1 MISLEI
7 KELRHEQ
14 MGDFW
19 YDVAYRVMVSRTLD
33 ALEEQELVP
42 KGLVKYQFSAKG
54 HELAQTLLG
63 LHLTHPRDGVTV
75 YYRSRPLVLSL
86 GLTVEEA
93 LRSSLAR
100 EGSMSDGRDVGVMF
114 NLPSRGGATVLP
126 TAGDVGSQYPP
137 AMGWAQAIRY
147 YLEVLRDGSWEG
159 AIAVA
164 CGGEGSVAANGFW
177 AALTAA
183 TTLKLPM
190 LFFIEDNGRAISV
203 PSTLQT
209 PGGNI
214 AANLASFGQLKVL
227 EGPGY
232 LPEVTAS
239 LIHEAVAWVREGN
252 GPCLLRLEVPRLS
265 GHTFID
271 TQAYR
276 SKEEREQAA
285 ARDPMLALRRF
296 LGDDAFQAIQEKAE
310 KEVRQALE
318 AALGAAPPDPKR
330 ALAWLFAGKSMGAPP
345 GEKQAQEEGPRINF
359 VEGIRRTLAVELA
372 TNQKL
377 VVFGEDVGAKGGVH
391 GATVDLQ
398 RQFGEQRVFDT
409 SLSEVGILGR
419 ASGMAMA
426 GLKPVAEIQF
436 RKYVDPAYDTL
447 VDIGSVRWRS
457 AGRFA
462 SPVVVRMPLGF
473 GRKTGDPWHSVSHEA
488 IFAHTLGWR
497 IAFPSNAADAVGLLR
512 TALRGEDPVLFLE
525 HRALL
530 DSPEARRPYPGD
542 TFVLPFGLAAQLTL
556 GHRLT
561 VVSWGAMVYRCLEA
575 AKKFPGEITVLDLR
589 TLCPWDREAVVR
601 SVRQTG
607 RLLVVHEDTIT
618 GGFAGEIIAAVME
631 EVFPYLDAP
640 PSRLA
645 SQDVF
650 VPYEAGLMDVV
661 VPTVDAICQAM
672 EQLLRY

>member
-1 MISLEI
+1 
-7 KELRHEQ
+7 
-14 MGDFW
+14 
-19 YDVAYRVMVSRTLD
+19 
-33 ALEEQELVP
+33 
-42 KGLVKYQFSAKG
+42 
-54 HELAQTLLG
+54 
-63 LHLTHPRDGVTV
+63 
-75 YYRSRPLVLSL
+75 
-86 GLTVEEA
+86 
-93 LRSSLAR
+93 
-100 EGSMSDGRDVGVMF
+100 
-114 NLPSRGGATVLP
+114 
-126 TAGDVGSQYPP
+126 
-137 AMGWAQAIRY
+137 
-147 YLEVLRDGSWEG
+147 
-159 AIAVA
+159 
-164 CGGEGSVAANGFW
+164 
-177 AALTAA
+177 
-183 TTLKLPM
+183 
-190 LFFIEDNGRAISV
+190 
-203 PSTLQT
+203 
-209 PGGNI
+209 
-214 AANLASFGQLKVL
+214 
-227 EGPGY
+227 
-232 LPEVTAS
+232 
-239 LIHEAVAWVREGN
+239 
-252 GPCLLRLEVPRLS
+252 
-265 GHTFID
+265 
-271 TQAYR
+271 
-276 SKEEREQAA
+276 
-285 ARDPMLALRRF
+285 
-296 LGDDAFQAIQEKAE
+296 
-310 KEVRQALE
+310 
-318 AALGAAPPDPKR
+318 
-330 ALAWLFAGKSMGAPP
+330 
-345 GEKQAQEEGPRINF
+345 
-359 VEGIRRTLAVELA
+359 
-372 TNQKL
+372 
-377 VVFGEDVGAKGGVH
+377 
-391 GATVDLQ
+391 
-398 RQFGEQRVFDT
+398 
-409 SLSEVGILGR
+409 
-419 ASGMAMA
+419 MAMA

-457 AGRFA
+457 ADRFA

-530 DSPEARRPYPGD
+530 DSSEARRPYPGD

-645 SQDVF
+645 SQDVL

>member
-1 MISLEI
+1 MSSLDQ
-7 KELRHEQ
+7 KQSRLKQ
-14 MGDFW
+14 TNDFW
-19 YDVAYRVMVSRTLD
+19 LEVGYRAVLSRTLD
-33 ALEEQELVP
+33 EWEERVLVP

-126 TAGDVGSQYPP
+126 TAGDVGSQYAP
-137 AMGWAQAIRY
+137 AMGWAQAICY
-147 YLEVLRDGSWEG
+147 YREVLKESSWKG

-177 AALTAA
+177 AALTVA

-203 PSTLQT
+203 SSTLQT

-214 AANLASFGQLKVL
+214 AANLASFGYLKVL
-227 EGPGY
+227 DGPGY

-239 LIHEAVAWVREGN
+239 LIREAVMWVREGN
-252 GPCLLRLEVPRLS
+252 GPCLLRLEVPRLC

-276 SKEEREQAA
+276 SKEELEEAA
-285 ARDPMLALRRF
+285 ARDPLVVLGKF
-296 LGDDAFQAIQEKAE
+296 LGEDAFRTFQEKAE
-310 KEVRQALE
+310 REVRQALE
-318 AALGAAPPDPKR
+318 AALRAAPPDPKR
-330 ALAWLFAGKSMGAPP
+330 ALAWLFAAKSTGAPP
-345 GEKQAQEEGPRINF
+345 SGKQAQEEGPRINF

-372 TNQKL
+372 SNQKL

-457 AGRFA
+457 ADRFA

-473 GRKTGDPWHSVSHEA
+473 GRKTGDPWHSVSGEA

-497 IAFPSNAADAVGLLR
+497 IAFPANAADAVGLLR

-542 TFVLPFGLAAQLTL
+542 DYTLPFGQAAQLTE
-556 GHRLT
+556 GERLT
-561 VVSWGAMVYRCLEA
+561 VVTWGAMVYRCLA
-575 AKKFPGEITVLDLR
+575 AAENFSNEITVFDLR
-589 TLCPWDREAVVR
+589 TLSPWDREAVVR
-601 SVRQTG
+601 SVRKTG

-645 SQDVF
+645 SQDVL